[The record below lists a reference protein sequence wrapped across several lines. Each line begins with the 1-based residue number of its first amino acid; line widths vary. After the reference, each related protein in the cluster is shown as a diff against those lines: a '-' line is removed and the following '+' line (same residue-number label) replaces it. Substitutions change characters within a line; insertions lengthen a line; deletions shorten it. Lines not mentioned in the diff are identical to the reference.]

1 MSPSRPTGNAHNHQL
16 TGGCRDRSS
25 IQSIDPDD
33 EQEKQVRLTQ
43 LSWRSRRHLTARV
56 QVRALLDSN
65 KTGFAKIFDV
75 YTRRSGKMELD
86 SWLQFAADFD
96 IRCAHAPSPL
106 KPKKASGN

>member
-1 MSPSRPTGNAHNHQL
+1 M
-16 TGGCRDRSS
+16 
-25 IQSIDPDD
+25 
-33 EQEKQVRLTQ
+33 
-43 LSWRSRRHLTARV
+43 ARV

-96 IRCAHAPSPL
+96 IRCVHGPSP
-106 KPKKASGN
+106 

>member
-1 MSPSRPTGNAHNHQL
+1 M
-16 TGGCRDRSS
+16 
-25 IQSIDPDD
+25 
-33 EQEKQVRLTQ
+33 RLTQ
-43 LSWRSRRHLTARV
+43 MSWRSRRHLTARV

-96 IRCAHAPSPL
+96 IRCVHACPFPH
-106 KPKKASGN
+106 KTKKGIWQLTDRARRLALSTSVLSTIFRGAAVVSATFCVH

>member
-1 MSPSRPTGNAHNHQL
+1 M
-16 TGGCRDRSS
+16 
-25 IQSIDPDD
+25 
-33 EQEKQVRLTQ
+33 RLTQ
-43 LSWRSRRHLTARV
+43 MSWRSRRHLTARV

-96 IRCAHAPSPL
+96 IRCVHAFP
-106 KPKKASGN
+106 PKTKKGIRQLTDRARRLALSTSVLSTIFRGAAVVSATFCVH